1 MKLPWMSRTDR
12 RRWKAAK
19 TLAAL
24 GELMALWLEGTIASR
39 PGYQPHFGPDEE
51 TRHLV
56 PTLAALCRA
65 GYITTQSQPGFAGT
79 GADGLWWEQ
88 RAALELVVTE
98 AVLLRRLVDAA
109 SAAGMVV
116 RINDHRRG
124 AGVQEQ
130 PVVVTTRDAEPMTA
144 FGGRIGRAD
153 MAIQWP
159 GLDRAL
165 YDQVAHGT
173 YVSIVA
179 PEYGPAGERLWVLL
193 DFLTG
198 QRQHDPADPWASSTR
213 ATGVPSD

>member
-1 MKLPWMSRTDR
+1 MKLPWMGRADR

-19 TLAAL
+19 TVADL
-24 GELMALWLEGTIASR
+24 GELMALWLEGEIDSR
-39 PGYQPHFGPDEE
+39 PGYQPHFGPDDE
-51 TRHLV
+51 TKHLV

-65 GYITTQSQPGFAGT
+65 GYVTTQSQPGFAGT

-88 RAALELVVTE
+88 RAAVELVVVDDE
-98 AVLLRRLVDAA
+98 LFHRLVDAA
-109 SAAGMVV
+109 TDAGMFVRVHDYSRGRRPEYPVAATLRDGEVV
-116 RINDHRRG
+116 
-124 AGVQEQ
+124 
-130 PVVVTTRDAEPMTA
+130 TA

-179 PEYGPAGERLWVLL
+179 PEYGTAGERLWVVL

-198 QRQHDPADPWASSTR
+198 LRREDPANPWT
-213 ATGVPSD
+213 TVIGEHG